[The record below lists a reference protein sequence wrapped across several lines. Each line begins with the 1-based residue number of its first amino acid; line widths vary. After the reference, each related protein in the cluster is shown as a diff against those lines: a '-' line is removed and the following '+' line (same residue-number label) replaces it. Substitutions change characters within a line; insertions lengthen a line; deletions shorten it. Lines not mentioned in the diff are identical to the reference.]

1 MNFKLD
7 NKDYDSE
14 KLSDKGKLYL
24 GKLQNLQVRLQQIT
38 LENADISVLQKHYS
52 ELLKEELPKE
62 EVKEEVKEVKPNKK

>member
-1 MNFKLD
+1 MNFKID

-14 KLSDKGKLYL
+14 KLSDKGKIYF

-52 ELLKEELPKE
+52 KLLKEELPKE
-62 EVKEEVKEVKPNKK
+62 EIKTKFPKS